1 MNRVLKKK
9 LDKLTEQD
17 LFMNEDVRLTYIDG
31 IVNKLKRGIFPKQN
45 LERMEYIIKR
55 HNRIKN
61 MKKDLKKNRG
71 KFLSLRG
78 GIISPYPIPPS
89 FFWAR
94 DNIIKVNN
102 K

>member
-31 IVNKLKRGIFPKQN
+31 IVNKLKRGIFPTQN
-45 LERMEYIIKR
+45 LERFEYIIKR
-55 HNRIKN
+55 HNRIKD

-71 KFLSLRG
+71 
-78 GIISPYPIPPS
+78 
-89 FFWAR
+89 
-94 DNIIKVNN
+94 
-102 K
+102 

>member
-31 IVNKLKRGIFPKQN
+31 IVNKLKRGIFPTQN
-45 LERMEYIIKR
+45 LDRMEYIIKR

-71 KFLSLRG
+71 
-78 GIISPYPIPPS
+78 
-89 FFWAR
+89 
-94 DNIIKVNN
+94 
-102 K
+102 